1 MFHKNGRVFLAAMV
15 LLTTFL
21 TGTSLA
27 QTKTIEEIVAWV
39 NNDVILKSE
48 YESRKAAIRED
59 LAAPQP
65 RGRGL
70 QGAQLDQ
77 AFNEQ
82 SKLVLRQLIDEA
94 LILQQAKEMGLS
106 AETEIIKTKDR
117 LRQEQKLDSLEAL
130 DKQIV
135 AQGYSLDEFNQNIRV
150 QYLTSQVMQR
160 EVYPRVTVTMEE
172 VRKYYDAHIKDFDR
186 PAGIRVREI
195 TILTENRGPEQIE
208 NQRKKAEEAL
218 AAVKKG
224 DDFAET
230 AAKYSESDSA
240 QLGGDLGFYAKGEL
254 NPSLEAITN
263 KLEKGQVSDIIPV
276 QGGFMII
283 KLDDKHTGGILP
295 FELAQKE
302 IFDIIWQQAV
312 PPKMR
317 EFLTKLRTDGFV
329 RTAEGYVDAGAAEKT
344 DKTVAKD

>member
-1 MFHKNGRVFLAAMV
+1 
-15 LLTTFL
+15 
-21 TGTSLA
+21 
-27 QTKTIEEIVAWV
+27 
-39 NNDVILKSE
+39 LKSE
-48 YESRKAAIRED
+48 FETRKAAIRED
-59 LAAPQP
+59 LSAPQP

-70 QGAQLDQ
+70 QGAQLES
-77 AFNEQ
+77 AFAEQ

-94 LILQQAKEMGLS
+94 LILQQARDMGLS
-106 AETEIIKTKDR
+106 ADTEIIKTMDR

-130 DKQIV
+130 EKAIV
-135 AQGYSLDEFNQNIRV
+135 GQGYSLDDFKQNIKV

-195 TILTENRGPEQIE
+195 TLLTENRGPEQIE
-208 NQRKKAEEAL
+208 AQRKKAEEAL

-230 AAKYSESDSA
+230 AAKYSESESA

-254 NPSLEAITN
+254 NPALEAITD

-283 KLDDKHTGGILP
+283 KLDDKHSGGILP

-302 IFDIIWQQAV
+302 IFDILWQQAV

-317 EFLTKLRTDGFV
+317 EYLTKLRTDGFV
-329 RTAEGYVDAGAAEKT
+329 RIADGYTDAGATEKA
-344 DKTVAKD
+344 DKTAVAKD